1 MRDTTLYGHRLGPEP
16 LDVETVRPSPS
27 GKDPKVERTIG
38 GVPALGNHGGT
49 SDELSRICREVLEA
63 LAAAGALEDLDRHF
77 AGFVGRCAGDPRP
90 ETALAAALASRAVA
104 TGHVCLRLDD
114 PLAGLEAAP
123 EDLPLPD
130 PAAWARALAGSP
142 AVGPPGAFTPLVLD
156 PAGRLYLYRYWRYEH
171 QVARHVAERAARP
184 DLPVDRARARQALD
198 RWFPGGGGPVPDF
211 QKVAAATALLR
222 PFAVI
227 SGGPGTGKTF
237 TVVRLLAV
245 LAAQPGGRDLRVA
258 LAAPTGKAAA
268 RLQEAVRE
276 AGGLGNAPDEAHTLH
291 RLLGLVPGSPT
302 PRREPD
308 DPLPHD
314 LVVVDEVSMVDVALM
329 AKLLEALRPSARLV
343 LVGDRDQLASVEAG
357 AVLGDL
363 CDTGRDHGVPP
374 DFARRLEELTGE
386 SLAEWVRPEPPLAR
400 SLVVLRRNWRFPA
413 ESAVGRVTR
422 AVNAGRADEALAVL
436 RGARGEGLGFRPA
449 PAPEALARALEPVVA
464 EHFTPVFR
472 LLASRRP
479 EEAFEAL
486 QRFRVL
492 CALRRGP
499 FGVEAVNRAVRALL
513 ARQGLVPAD
522 GEWYPGRPVLVT
534 RNDPTMGLFNGD
546 VGLVFADPEAGG
558 ALRVLFPT
566 REGGYRR
573 VPPLRIAA
581 CETVYAMTV
590 HKAQGSEFDR
600 VLLILGDRPSRGFS
614 RELVYTGITRA
625 RRGAEVWASEE
636 AFRQAVERRAVRA
649 SGLRDAL
656 WGRGAG
662 N

>member
-1 MRDTTLYGHRLGPEP
+1 MI
-16 LDVETVRPSPS
+16 S
-27 GKDPKVERTIG
+27 GG
-38 GVPALGNHGGT
+38 AALGNNGMAADG
-49 SDELSRICREVLEA
+49 LSRVCGEVFDA

-90 ETALAAALASRAVA
+90 ELALAAALASRAVA

-114 PLAGLEAAP
+114 PLAGLEGVP
-123 EDLPLPD
+123 PDLPLPD
-130 PAAWARALAGSP
+130 PARWARALAGSP
-142 AVGPPGAFTPLVLD
+142 AVGPPGAFKPLVLD
-156 PAGRLYLYRYWRYEH
+156 PAGRLYLYRYWRYEER
-171 QVARHVAERAARP
+171 VARHV
-184 DLPVDRARARQALD
+184 LARARCRDLAVDAGWARGALD
-198 RWFPGGGGPVPDF
+198 HWFSGNGGEGPDF

-222 PFAVI
+222 PLTVI

-237 TVVRLLAV
+237 TVVRILAV
-245 LAAQPGGRDLRVA
+245 LAAQPGGGGLRVA

-276 AGGLGNAPDEAHTLH
+276 AAGRGDLGSVPDEAFTLH
-291 RLLGLVPGSPT
+291 RLLGLVPGSVR
-302 PRREPD
+302 PRRGPD

-329 AKLLEALRPSARLV
+329 AKLLDALRPSARLV

-363 CDTGRDHGVPP
+363 CDTGREHGIPP
-374 DFARRLEELTGE
+374 DFAPRLEALTGE
-386 SLAEWVRPEPPLAR
+386 PLGHLARPEPPPAR
-400 SLVVLRRNWRFPA
+400 GLVVLRRNWRFPA
-413 ESAVGRVTR
+413 DSAVGRVTR

-436 RGARGEGLGFRPA
+436 RSAAAEGLGFRPA
-449 PAPEALARALEPVVA
+449 PPPDGLARALEAVVA
-464 EHFTPVFR
+464 ERFAPVFR
-472 LLASRRP
+472 LVGRGKP
-479 EEAFEAL
+479 EEAYEAL
-486 QRFRVL
+486 QRFRIL
-492 CALRRGP
+492 CALRKGP
-499 FGVEAVNRAVRALL
+499 FGVEAVNRVVRGLL
-513 ARQGLVPAD
+513 ARQGLAPAD

-534 RNDPTMGLFNGD
+534 RNDPAMGLFNGD
-546 VGLVFADPEAGG
+546 VGLVFADPDAGG

-566 REGGYRR
+566 REGGFRK

-636 AFRQAVERRAVRA
+636 AFRRAVERRAHRA

-656 WGRGAG
+656 WGAG
-662 N
+662 PQGV

>member
-1 MRDTTLYGHRLGPEP
+1 MVSTWKWSASSAGN
-16 LDVETVRPSPS
+16 
-27 GKDPKVERTIG
+27 DPKTECKTS
-38 GVPALGNHGGT
+38 GVPGLGNNDGT
-49 SDELSRICREVLEA
+49 SEGLSRICGEVFDA
-63 LAAAGALEDLDRHF
+63 LVAAGALEDLERHV

-114 PLAGLEAAP
+114 PLAGLDAAP

-142 AVGPPGAFTPLVLD
+142 AVGRPGEFRPLVLD
-156 PAGRLYLYRYWRYEH
+156 GAGRLYLYRYWRYEH

-198 RWFPGGGGPVPDF
+198 RWFPGGGGTEPDF
-211 QKVAAATALLR
+211 QRVAAATALLR
-222 PFAVI
+222 PFTVI

-276 AGGLGNAPDEAHTLH
+276 ASGVADLGQVPDEAFTLH
-291 RLLGLVPGSPT
+291 RLLGLVPGSPR
-302 PRREPD
+302 PRRGPD

-363 CDTGRDHGVPP
+363 CDTGRDHGIPP

-386 SLAEWVRPEPPLAR
+386 SLAGWARPEPPPAR

-413 ESAVGRVTR
+413 DSPVGRATR
-422 AVNAGRADEALAVL
+422 AINAGRAGEALAVL
-436 RGARGEGLGFRPA
+436 REARGQGLGFRPA
-449 PAPEALARALEPVVA
+449 PPPEALDRALEPVVA
-464 EHFTPVFR
+464 EHFGPVFR
-472 LLASRRP
+472 VLAGGRP
-479 EEAFEAL
+479 EEAFEAF
-486 QRFRVL
+486 QRFRIL
-492 CALRRGP
+492 CALRKGP
-499 FGVEAVNRAVRALL
+499 FGVEAVNRTVRALL
-513 ARQGLVPAD
+513 ARQGLVPAE

-534 RNDPTMGLFNGD
+534 RNDPAMGLFNGD
-546 VGLVFADPEAGG
+546 VGLVFADPCAAGS
-558 ALRVLFPT
+558 LRVLFPT
-566 REGGYRR
+566 RDGGYRR

-581 CETVYAMTV
+581 CETVFAMTV

-625 RRGAEVWASEE
+625 RLGAEVWASEE

-656 WGRGAG
+656 WGGEG
-662 N
+662 G